1 MSGYKIIEKPF
12 SELSLT
18 ELFEIVR
25 ARFDVFVGEQH
36 ILEPEYDDVD
46 YRSVH
51 IFIQEDGKVIAYA
64 RIFQGESPGQWHIG
78 RMLTVR
84 RGQGLGA
91 AIIDAAKG
99 YIRNHGGKQILLHA
113 QVQASGFYAKQGFD
127 VCSEIFEEA
136 GIPHVMMSLSL

>member
-1 MSGYKIIEKPF
+1 MIRNKIIKKPF
-12 SELSLT
+12 DELTLT

-46 YRSVH
+46 YKSVH
-51 IFIQEDGKVIAYA
+51 FFIQEDGKVFAYA
-64 RIFQGESPGQWHIG
+64 RVFQGDTPGEWHLG

-91 AIIDAAKG
+91 AIIDAAKE
-99 YIRNHGGKQILLHA
+99 YINEYGGKQILLHA
-113 QVQASGFYAKQGFD
+113 QVQASGFYAKQGFE
-127 VCSEIFEEA
+127 VCSEVFEEA
-136 GIPHVMMSLSL
+136 GIPHVMMRLSL

>member
-1 MSGYKIIEKPF
+1 MYKIIKKPF
-12 SELSLT
+12 NELTLT

-46 YRSVH
+46 YRSAH
-51 IFIQEDGKVIAYA
+51 IFISEDGKIVAYA
-64 RIFQGESPGQWHIG
+64 RVFQGESPEQWYIG

-91 AIIDAAKG
+91 AVIDAAKG
-99 YIRNHGGKQILLHA
+99 YIKEHGGKQILLHA
-113 QVQASGFYAKQGFD
+113 QVQACGFYAKQGFE
-127 VCSEIFEEA
+127 VCSEVFEEA
-136 GIPHVMMSLSL
+136 GIPHVRMGLSL